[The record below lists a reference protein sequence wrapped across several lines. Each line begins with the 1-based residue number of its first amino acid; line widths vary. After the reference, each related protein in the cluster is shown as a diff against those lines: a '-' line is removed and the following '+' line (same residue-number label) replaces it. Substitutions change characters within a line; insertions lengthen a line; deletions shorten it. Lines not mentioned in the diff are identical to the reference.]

1 MMNNLRRLDLNQLL
15 TLQALLR
22 EKHVSRAAQSLHKSQ
37 PTVSHTLNQL
47 RDLFQ
52 DPLLVREN
60 GQYSLSSKAEA
71 LYLPLTEALNQ
82 LDSLISQSN
91 FQPEN
96 CQRRFNIAMSDYG
109 ATILTPNIIQRLRKQ
124 APLIDLQIWQ
134 SSREEMQIKLLEGSL
149 DIAFGVFNHI
159 PFHLKS
165 QTIFDDPL
173 ISVTD
178 QRNLTNNNLNQQQ
191 MSLEQWLAHPH
202 ILVSMKPYEANEIDH
217 YLEQHNYQRR
227 IAITLPYWQ
236 LSTQLLTDNDLILTV
251 ASKAIDS
258 SLADNLRLFTP
269 PLPLPLLKFQMLWHS
284 RSEGDA
290 ALQWLREQF
299 NQIMVSQ
306 SELA

>member
-37 PTVSHTLNQL
+37 PTVSHSLNQL

-52 DPLLVREN
+52 DPLLIREN

-71 LYLPLTEALNQ
+71 LYLPLTEALSQ
-82 LDSLISQSN
+82 LDALISQSN
-91 FQPEN
+91 FQPKN
-96 CQRRFNIAMSDYG
+96 CHRRFNIAMSDYG
-109 ATILTPNIIQRLRKQ
+109 ATILTPKIIQTLRAQ

-149 DIAFGVFNHI
+149 DIAFGVFSHI
-159 PFHLKS
+159 PYHLKS

-178 QRNLTNNNLNQQQ
+178 QRNLKNNQNE
-191 MSLEQWLAHPH
+191 MSLEQWLTHPH

-236 LSTQLLTDNDLILTV
+236 LSSQLLSDNDLILTL

-258 SLADNLRLFTP
+258 SLADNLRVFTP

-284 RSEGDA
+284 RSEGDS
-290 ALQWLREQF
+290 ALQWLRSQF
-299 NQIMVSQ
+299 AQIMA
-306 SELA
+306 SEC